1 MIFDTLSVPKSKKD
15 LDTKI
20 LMLNKILK
28 RDKLFIGRSQMKK
41 IFILL
46 LLVSLVVSVSGCKKT
61 EETPGVKVISPNVET
76 KIENYSAQTQEVSF
90 KKVSANFYGGFITT
104 FNFSESHKDR
114 IYVGLKNG
122 EIYRSDDSGKSWE
135 KIAKIT
141 LENQCKNY
149 AQSLEINSIAESPD
163 GKAIFVGTESGIFK
177 SEDDGKSFKYL
188 SNGLPGD
195 CYIYSIIFSKD
206 NPNSILITTPN
217 GNFISEDIGLTWDVF
232 KNPEEPS
239 STIQYDRVNNILYA
253 STDNKLFESTDF
265 GLHWEKINREFNAIN
280 GFAVSQSN
288 PSVIYVISYDKIFVS
303 KNAGESFEELP
314 FSNLRIM
321 PKIVVNPKDPNFI
334 ILVPVYANT
343 FEAAKLFISH
353 DGGATFKEVNLYNS
367 IEIAQFNPNGD
378 RFFILTVSGNLFSS
392 QDEITFKLEN
402 VFPEVYFNKI
412 IVDNG
417 KGFVLT
423 NSTAFKWDLDNNT
436 LALLNKDG
444 FDNLVNL
451 EICSKNLNVVYAMS
465 YARPFKLEGDTLK
478 SLKSQYGM
486 RNLVVNP
493 NEPENVVIEYGD
505 EGSNWALISYD
516 GGKTFKEA
524 PNNLISF
531 AFDSVNPEIVFAVGL
546 ENKDGITHPVLFRS
560 HDSGK
565 TFSKVSEDFIPR
577 NPVSSFRIVIVDS
590 AIYAYSVDGNL
601 GVFKSVDG
609 GKTFKPINNGLI
621 YKNIKDLQF
630 NPKTKDLFLLTPS
643 CGLFM
648 LKNGSD
654 TWIDISGNLPK
665 DKISAIAV
673 DEATGNFFVGVDNI
687 EIFEVVP

>member
-1 MIFDTLSVPKSKKD
+1 VIFDTLSVPKSKKD

-321 PKIVVNPKDPNFI
+321 PKIVVI
-334 ILVPVYANT
+334 RRIQ
-343 FEAAKLFISH
+343 IS
-353 DGGATFKEVNLYNS
+353 LS
-367 IEIAQFNPNGD
+367 
-378 RFFILTVSGNLFSS
+378 
-392 QDEITFKLEN
+392 
-402 VFPEVYFNKI
+402 
-412 IVDNG
+412 
-417 KGFVLT
+417 
-423 NSTAFKWDLDNNT
+423 
-436 LALLNKDG
+436 
-444 FDNLVNL
+444 
-451 EICSKNLNVVYAMS
+451 
-465 YARPFKLEGDTLK
+465 
-478 SLKSQYGM
+478 
-486 RNLVVNP
+486 
-493 NEPENVVIEYGD
+493 
-505 EGSNWALISYD
+505 
-516 GGKTFKEA
+516 
-524 PNNLISF
+524 
-531 AFDSVNPEIVFAVGL
+531 
-546 ENKDGITHPVLFRS
+546 
-560 HDSGK
+560 
-565 TFSKVSEDFIPR
+565 
-577 NPVSSFRIVIVDS
+577 
-590 AIYAYSVDGNL
+590 
-601 GVFKSVDG
+601 
-609 GKTFKPINNGLI
+609 
-621 YKNIKDLQF
+621 
-630 NPKTKDLFLLTPS
+630 
-643 CGLFM
+643 
-648 LKNGSD
+648 
-654 TWIDISGNLPK
+654 
-665 DKISAIAV
+665 
-673 DEATGNFFVGVDNI
+673 
-687 EIFEVVP
+687 